1 MEIPI
6 WKDVSGDSV
15 NYATGLLLRAM
26 NARDAGMNNL
36 ASNINGG
43 LQFLAD
49 RYQRIEDAN
58 KSANTQYLINT
69 MNQTRS
75 PEGRQALINM
85 GYGDIG
91 AMRGLMGYG
100 GFNEKAVNDATA
112 QWAIATNARAKA
124 EDNAKLYTSE
134 GQQSLQDLSVGIAT
148 NNRKLINAALQ
159 SGNLPMGVLTNGA
172 GTAQSIYRA
181 DLAEKNYQTDRAD
194 RKQIYED
201 NKRQQEQE
209 QQVRM
214 QQMKDARDKEQQNTY
229 AKVEENVQAELGKY
243 GYTTLND
250 VITDL
255 NSGSPSRANNAR
267 ALLNSAPMK
276 QGLQLG
282 LFNPEQFIARGMGQQ
297 SLSNA
302 GVTNST
308 PQATVSPQAKIPS
321 LSRSGSMLNFTGQDI
336 AINPTDSSIISAYG
350 LGNKKNLPGYSKE
363 QASAAKQFVDQ
374 LTPRE
379 RAEVKTRNQEYTR
392 DWKEAMAYTFD
403 KKYSPTTVGTTAIK
417 ASDIFKPSAVDSKT
431 SSQIAQAIEYLNAGD
446 REKGLAA
453 IEKLLPSGSASSSG
467 IFGNFKEDAKKII
480 ADAYLATSNP
490 YVLRRAFLYADKIL
504 KDTKGSWVGN
514 SQSQAELLQVLGT
527 LNQTS
532 YDADKEAAD
541 TYSRMSNIDMSN
553 HIAMAAI
560 NGSDDLL
567 GADFKEYQQFKAT
580 QNQKQAQKNR
590 ALLVQGRD
598 LNIPKTH
605 KYPIT
610 DFGGAPGASSLLWR
624 R

>member
-1 MEIPI
+1 MAIPI
-6 WKDVSGDSV
+6 WQNVSGGGV
-15 NYATGLLLRAM
+15 NDAAGLLLRAM

-43 LQFLAD
+43 LQFLDD

-58 KSANTQYLINT
+58 KSANTQYLINS

-100 GFNEKAVNDATA
+100 GFNEKSVNDATA

-124 EDNAKLYTSE
+124 EDNAKLYTPE

-148 NNRKLINAALQ
+148 NNRRLINAALK

-181 DLAEKNYQTDRAD
+181 DLAEQNYQTDRTD

-201 NKRQQEQE
+201 NKRQQEQS
-209 QQVRM
+209 
-214 QQMKDARDKEQQNTY
+214 TY
-229 AKVEENVQAELGKY
+229 AKAEANVQDEFGKY

-255 NSGSPSRANNAR
+255 NSGNPSRANNAR

-282 LFNPEQFIARGMGQQ
+282 LFNPEQFIARGMGQP
-297 SLSNA
+297 SPSNA
-302 GVTNST
+302 GVTNSA
-308 PQATVSPQAKIPS
+308 PQAIGSPQAKIPS
-321 LSRSGSMLNFTGQDI
+321 LSQSGSMLNFTGQDI

-350 LGNKKNLPGYSKE
+350 LGNKKNLSGYSKE
-363 QASAAKQFVDQ
+363 QGSAAKQFVDQ

-392 DWKEAMAYTFD
+392 DWKDAMAYTFD

-431 SSQIAQAIEYLNAGD
+431 NSQIAQAMEYLNAGD
-446 REKGLAA
+446 REKGMAA
-453 IEKLLPSGSASSSG
+453 IEKLLPSGSSSSSG
-467 IFGNFKEDAKKII
+467 IFGSFKEDAKKII

-490 YVLRRAFLYADKIL
+490 YVLRRAYLYADKML

-532 YDADKEAAD
+532 YAADKEGAD
-541 TYSRMSNIDMSN
+541 TYSRMSNVDMSN

-567 GADFKEYQQFKAT
+567 GADFKKYRQFKAT
-580 QNQKQAQKNR
+580 QNQNQAQKNR

-598 LNIPKTH
+598 LNIPNTH

-610 DFGGAPGASSLLWR
+610 YFGGVAGASPATWR
-624 R
+624 P

>member
-1 MEIPI
+1 MSIPR
-6 WKDVSGDSV
+6 WQNVSGSSV
-15 NYATGLLLRAM
+15 NDAAGLLLRAM
-26 NARDAGMNNL
+26 SARDAGMNNL

-43 LQFLAD
+43 LQFSSD

-58 KSANTQYLINT
+58 KSANTQYLINS

-85 GYGDIG
+85 GYGDMG

-112 QWAIATNARAKA
+112 QWAIGTNARAKA
-124 EDNAKLYTSE
+124 EDNAKLHTSE
-134 GQQSLQDLSVGIAT
+134 GQQALQDLSVGIAT
-148 NNRKLINAALQ
+148 NNRGLINAALK

-172 GTAQSIYRA
+172 GTAQSVYRA
-181 DLAEKNYQTDRAD
+181 DLAEQNYQTDRAD

-201 NKRQQEQE
+201 NKRQQEQ
-209 QQVRM
+209 
-214 QQMKDARDKEQQNTY
+214 ATY
-229 AKVEENVQAELGKY
+229 AKAEESVLAEFGKY

-255 NSGSPSRANNAR
+255 NSGNTSRANNAR

-276 QGLQLG
+276 RGLQLG
-282 LFNPEQFIARGMGQQ
+282 LFNPEQFIARGMGQP
-297 SLSNA
+297 SSSNTR
-302 GVTNST
+302 VTNGVPQAIGT
-308 PQATVSPQAKIPS
+308 PQAQIPS
-321 LSRSGSMLNFTGQDI
+321 LSQSGSMLNFTGQDI

-350 LGNKKNLPGYSKE
+350 LGTKKNLPAYSKE
-363 QASAAKQFVDQ
+363 QAGAAKQFVDQ

-403 KKYSPTTVGTTAIK
+403 KQYSPTTVGTTAIK
-417 ASDIFKPSAVDSKT
+417 ASDIFKPSAVDNKT
-431 SSQIAQAIEYLNAGD
+431 NSQIAQAMAYLNAGD

-453 IEKLLPSGSASSSG
+453 IEKLLPSGSSSSSG
-467 IFGNFKEDAKKII
+467 IFGNFKEDAKKTI
-480 ADAYLATSNP
+480 ADAYLSTSNP
-490 YVLRRAFLYADKIL
+490 YVLRRAFLYADKML
-504 KDTKGSWVGN
+504 KDTKGSWIGN

-532 YDADKEAAD
+532 YAADKKAAD
-541 TYSRMSNIDMSN
+541 TYSSMSNVDMSN

-567 GADFKEYQQFKAT
+567 GTDFKEYRQFKAT
-580 QNQKQAQKNR
+580 QNQNQAQKNR
-590 ALLVQGRD
+590 DLLVQGRD
-598 LNIPKTH
+598 LNIPNTH
-605 KYPIT
+605 KFPIT
-610 DFGGAPGASSLLWR
+610 YLGGMAGASPATWR
-624 R
+624 P

>member
-1 MEIPI
+1 MAIPI
-6 WKDVSGDSV
+6 WQNVSGGGV
-15 NYATGLLLRAM
+15 NDAAGLLLRAM

-43 LQFLAD
+43 LQFLDD

-58 KSANTQYLINT
+58 KSANTQYLINS

-100 GFNEKAVNDATA
+100 GFNEKSVNDATA

-124 EDNAKLYTSE
+124 EDNAKLYTPE

-148 NNRKLINAALQ
+148 NNRRLINAALQ

-181 DLAEKNYQTDRAD
+181 DLAEQNYQTDRTD
-194 RKQIYED
+194 RKQMYED

-209 QQVRM
+209 QQST
-214 QQMKDARDKEQQNTY
+214 AE
-229 AKVEENVQAELGKY
+229 ANVQAEFGKY

-255 NSGSPSRANNAR
+255 NSGNPSRANNAR

-282 LFNPEQFIARGMGQQ
+282 LFNPEQFIARGMGQP
-297 SLSNA
+297 SPSNA
-302 GVTNST
+302 GVTNSA
-308 PQATVSPQAKIPS
+308 PQAIGSPQAQIPS
-321 LSRSGSMLNFTGQDI
+321 LSQSGSMLNFTGQDI

-350 LGNKKNLPGYSKE
+350 LGNKKNLSGYSKE
-363 QASAAKQFVDQ
+363 QGSAAKQFVDQ

-392 DWKEAMAYTFD
+392 DWKDAMAYTFD
-403 KKYSPTTVGTTAIK
+403 KQYSPTTVGTTAIK

-431 SSQIAQAIEYLNAGD
+431 NSQIAQAMEYLNAGD
-446 REKGLAA
+446 REKGMAA
-453 IEKLLPSGSASSSG
+453 IEKLLPSGSSSSSG
-467 IFGNFKEDAKKII
+467 IFGSFKEDAKKII

-490 YVLRRAFLYADKIL
+490 YVLRRAYLYADKML

-532 YDADKEAAD
+532 YAADKEVAD
-541 TYSRMSNIDMSN
+541 TYSRMSNVDMSN

-567 GADFKEYQQFKAT
+567 GADFKEYRQFKAT
-580 QNQKQAQKNR
+580 QNQNQAQKNR

-598 LNIPKTH
+598 LNIPNTH
-605 KYPIT
+605 KHPIT
-610 DFGGAPGASSLLWR
+610 YFGGVAGASSATWR
-624 R
+624 P